1 MGLTREFKDVV
12 QARYQGDAKFRRRML
27 AGAIQSLLSGEGA
40 VGRVAY
46 SGRAGGGAGSGYWQA
61 AEGRSILRDYI
72 NATLGFPALAEKTGI
87 HVKALHQM
95 FGPKGNP
102 TAAHLFKVI
111 ACLQEEEGVRLRVV
125 G

>member
-12 QARYQGDAKFRRRML
+12 QARYQSDAKFRRMML
-27 AGAIQSLLSGEGA
+27 AGAIRSLLSGEGA
-40 VGRVAY
+40 VEKGSS
-46 SGRAGGGAGSGYWQA
+46 SGRAEGGTGPGYWQA
-61 AEGRSILRDYI
+61 AEGRTILRDFI

-87 HVKALHQM
+87 HVKTLHQM

-102 TAAHLFKVI
+102 TAAHLFHVI